1 MIDLTGDLRIIRLH
15 CRCGG
20 IGRRSGFKIRRL
32 YGCASSSLATG
43 TKFKG
48 LVFIARPFLCLLFRR
63 LLALANTGI
72 TVADR
77 FLIAPALHRGK
88 RR

>member
-48 LVFIARPFLCLLFRR
+48 LVFIARPFFYACYLDAYRHWL
-63 LLALANTGI
+63 T
-72 TVADR
+72 
-77 FLIAPALHRGK
+77 PA
-88 RR
+88 